1 MVLSDTRIKED
12 HNFWNEIRPKAWA
25 AVGPGQAAGGVAIL
39 SFGKHIRFSD
49 VTSDTTGRLLGVTVE
64 GGEEPFRLVA
74 AYLPAQ
80 ACNRAKFHK
89 EHLEPFVLAQ
99 PQSKH
104 MVLVGDLNMIADPDL
119 DKSSGVGSGRENQR
133 FLEAWRTHDLRDAF
147 RVLHP
152 TEREYTFKDRASQ
165 SKTRIDRAMVSMS
178 LLGNL
183 EGVRHVAVPRNLTDH
198 WFAVKIRLK
207 FTSTLTY
214 GPGLWRFH
222 ATRGKRRGVRKVIQ
236 EVVEGLSK
244 AGKVSLE
251 QVLPKL
257 TAVLRAHEKEERKRV
272 LATQRHLTEEVERLR
287 HMIMGGPTDDK
298 TKALLL
304 SREEQLEAYRENERE
319 RLEVFAGLAAELE
332 GEIPSPHLSAQVKMR
347 KDRTLIEE
355 VQFKGSCRRGS
366 QAVLSAASE
375 YFAEA
380 FKAEA
385 AGSQPSGLNIQMD
398 RKLPGEAADRLK
410 APWTEL
416 EVKAALDGL
425 PKGKLP
431 GQDGLPAEL
440 FIGHWDLLKNSFMG
454 LVRKFDET
462 GKLPDS
468 LTTAVTVLLH
478 KKGEKDLLTNYRPIS
493 LLTTVYKVLAKV
505 LANRLKQELHLI
517 ISKEQ
522 HGFIPGRSLADAVAV
537 VADAIEA
544 ADNDGEDWY
553 LLLVD
558 FQKAYDTVSRDF
570 LFKTL
575 EKLGLPAQFVGWTEG
590 LHRGAGTKMAV
601 NGWIGEK
608 VEMQRGVRQGCPLA
622 PYLFLCALE
631 PLCAEIKRRGLG
643 VKAEEGEAVS
653 YVGYADDTLLILK
666 GADQLREAAEAL
678 EWFGELSRLRIN
690 RDKSIVMPLGRNKG
704 KTSLPGITFKWAME
718 GVPERLLG
726 VWVTPNGDASP
737 SWEKAWERGR
747 RELVK
752 WESKHL
758 LTASRVTVINSYI
771 MPIFLFQAQI
781 YPPPEELWGK
791 IRKTCDNYVSK
802 GEVTAEKI
810 FVLWSGE
817 LTRLPKKKGGLGLI
831 DPKERLDS
839 LVIRQ
844 VGKFLTE
851 QDTTKRWLTEKA
863 AAMPQGVASLFAH
876 KSAGKHWEKGSQRW
890 KAIAEVFWESP
901 FADLP
906 APSSSWEVERELL
919 CFNRHIMYRGGS
931 PFGNQKGTSGILK
944 TRMGDLLTIK
954 EDGSRD
960 IKDVKTL
967 AREFGSVVPARWA
980 EKAFEAAPAEWK
992 ALLRA
997 PRTAEAVV
1005 AAAKVVRTVLAR
1017 TQEFLYWTVKEAK
1030 DGEVVMEDIR
1040 CSDGLNLV
1048 VPPRP
1053 VVAAFSA
1060 KRTEPVAIKGGT
1072 VLGAMGEPRAKLCQ
1086 TLLVGDNM
1094 RPAAPREIRRVL
1106 AGPAGTSR
1114 RRHEW
1119 DEELGRKIDW
1129 KAVRE
1134 RRDSLAIPYR
1144 ARDVVLRMHTKNLQ
1158 VGGRL
1163 VCLGSRGNCPH
1174 CGGPETLDHCMRT
1187 CPVIQPVIGA
1197 LLCSLEMIN
1206 PTDRTS
1212 SLGDML
1218 FSEGATKSG
1227 DERAAIARISEAGV
1241 QATWK
1246 VEFLSV
1252 WQNPKTFHRPP

>member
-416 EVKAALDGL
+416 E
-425 PKGKLP
+425 
-431 GQDGLPAEL
+431 
-440 FIGHWDLLKNSFMG
+440 
-454 LVRKFDET
+454 
-462 GKLPDS
+462 
-468 LTTAVTVLLH
+468 
-478 KKGEKDLLTNYRPIS
+478 
-493 LLTTVYKVLAKV
+493 
-505 LANRLKQELHLI
+505 
-517 ISKEQ
+517 
-522 HGFIPGRSLADAVAV
+522 
-537 VADAIEA
+537 
-544 ADNDGEDWY
+544 
-553 LLLVD
+553 
-558 FQKAYDTVSRDF
+558 
-570 LFKTL
+570 
-575 EKLGLPAQFVGWTEG
+575 
-590 LHRGAGTKMAV
+590 
-601 NGWIGEK
+601 
-608 VEMQRGVRQGCPLA
+608 
-622 PYLFLCALE
+622 
-631 PLCAEIKRRGLG
+631 
-643 VKAEEGEAVS
+643 
-653 YVGYADDTLLILK
+653 
-666 GADQLREAAEAL
+666 
-678 EWFGELSRLRIN
+678 
-690 RDKSIVMPLGRNKG
+690 
-704 KTSLPGITFKWAME
+704 
-718 GVPERLLG
+718 
-726 VWVTPNGDASP
+726 
-737 SWEKAWERGR
+737 
-747 RELVK
+747 
-752 WESKHL
+752 
-758 LTASRVTVINSYI
+758 
-771 MPIFLFQAQI
+771 
-781 YPPPEELWGK
+781 
-791 IRKTCDNYVSK
+791 
-802 GEVTAEKI
+802 
-810 FVLWSGE
+810 
-817 LTRLPKKKGGLGLI
+817 
-831 DPKERLDS
+831 
-839 LVIRQ
+839 
-844 VGKFLTE
+844 
-851 QDTTKRWLTEKA
+851 
-863 AAMPQGVASLFAH
+863 
-876 KSAGKHWEKGSQRW
+876 
-890 KAIAEVFWESP
+890 SP

-1072 VLGAMGEPRAKLCQ
+1072 VLGAMGEPRAKL
-1086 TLLVGDNM
+1086 
-1094 RPAAPREIRRVL
+1094 
-1106 AGPAGTSR
+1106 
-1114 RRHEW
+1114 
-1119 DEELGRKIDW
+1119 
-1129 KAVRE
+1129 
-1134 RRDSLAIPYR
+1134 
-1144 ARDVVLRMHTKNLQ
+1144 
-1158 VGGRL
+1158 
-1163 VCLGSRGNCPH
+1163 
-1174 CGGPETLDHCMRT
+1174 
-1187 CPVIQPVIGA
+1187 
-1197 LLCSLEMIN
+1197 
-1206 PTDRTS
+1206 
-1212 SLGDML
+1212 
-1218 FSEGATKSG
+1218 
-1227 DERAAIARISEAGV
+1227 
-1241 QATWK
+1241 
-1246 VEFLSV
+1246 
-1252 WQNPKTFHRPP
+1252 

>member
-1 MVLSDTRIKED
+1 MAPPEASPVGLVPVGGPHGNKPLDALLEPVTPKTLFNGASAPPADNGVAELIERTSALRINGLPAGKAKGGQDAGKPVSGTSSAPSGSDQASNKDQAADEDVGYLSDDPDECQD
-12 HNFWNEIRPKAWA
+12 PVALNEIA
-25 AVGPGQAAGGVAIL
+25 AQAGVAITLLVPFAWQKEIPRVINTVNHLLVLWGRHMSEGVKATTRCQRL
-39 SFGKHIRFSD
+39 SPTFLSKQHFGRIEVVFLMEADACFMRSREIEHYTADNKKLILGWQHPENKEYLRERAAHPEAIEVLLKGVPAVISPSMIKKNLVSALLLKRGRTAFREGLAFHRVLDPVSG
-49 VTSDTTGRLLGVTVE
+49 SDTDKIKGLVFQHQGDKRLHQRASMLSSVRPFPRAAASMKLSPALKILLADPAIALVSSGGAREEWVCAQEDCEKAHGSSFEKAVEHVQSIRHVE

-89 EHLEPFVLAQ
+89 VHLEPFVLAQ

-165 SKTRIDRAMVSMS
+165 SKTRINRAMVSMS

-198 WFAVKIRLK
+198 W
-207 FTSTLTY
+207 
-214 GPGLWRFH
+214 
-222 ATRGKRRGVRKVIQ
+222 GKRRGVRKVIQ
-236 EVVEGLSK
+236 EAVEGLSK

-304 SREEQLEAYRENERE
+304 SREEQQEAYRENERE
-319 RLEVFAGLAAELE
+319 RLEVFAGLAAELQ

-355 VQFKGSCRRGS
+355 VQFKGSRRRGS

-385 AGSQPSGLNIQMD
+385 AGSQPSGLIIQVD
-398 RKLPGEAADRLK
+398 RKLPGVAADRLK

-416 EVKAALDGL
+416 
-425 PKGKLP
+425 
-431 GQDGLPAEL
+431 
-440 FIGHWDLLKNSFMG
+440 
-454 LVRKFDET
+454 
-462 GKLPDS
+462 
-468 LTTAVTVLLH
+468 
-478 KKGEKDLLTNYRPIS
+478 
-493 LLTTVYKVLAKV
+493 
-505 LANRLKQELHLI
+505 
-517 ISKEQ
+517 
-522 HGFIPGRSLADAVAV
+522 
-537 VADAIEA
+537 
-544 ADNDGEDWY
+544 
-553 LLLVD
+553 
-558 FQKAYDTVSRDF
+558 
-570 LFKTL
+570 
-575 EKLGLPAQFVGWTEG
+575 
-590 LHRGAGTKMAV
+590 
-601 NGWIGEK
+601 
-608 VEMQRGVRQGCPLA
+608 
-622 PYLFLCALE
+622 
-631 PLCAEIKRRGLG
+631 
-643 VKAEEGEAVS
+643 
-653 YVGYADDTLLILK
+653 
-666 GADQLREAAEAL
+666 
-678 EWFGELSRLRIN
+678 
-690 RDKSIVMPLGRNKG
+690 
-704 KTSLPGITFKWAME
+704 
-718 GVPERLLG
+718 
-726 VWVTPNGDASP
+726 
-737 SWEKAWERGR
+737 
-747 RELVK
+747 
-752 WESKHL
+752 
-758 LTASRVTVINSYI
+758 
-771 MPIFLFQAQI
+771 
-781 YPPPEELWGK
+781 
-791 IRKTCDNYVSK
+791 
-802 GEVTAEKI
+802 
-810 FVLWSGE
+810 
-817 LTRLPKKKGGLGLI
+817 
-831 DPKERLDS
+831 
-839 LVIRQ
+839 
-844 VGKFLTE
+844 
-851 QDTTKRWLTEKA
+851 
-863 AAMPQGVASLFAH
+863 
-876 KSAGKHWEKGSQRW
+876 
-890 KAIAEVFWESP
+890 ESP

-944 TRMGDLLTIK
+944 TRMGDLLITK

-980 EKAFEAAPAEWK
+980 KKAFEAAPTEWK

-1030 DGEVVMEDIR
+1030 DGEVVLEDIR

-1048 VPPRP
+1048 VPSTP

-1094 RPAAPREIRRVL
+1094 RPAAPRVMN
-1106 AGPAGTSR
+1106 
-1114 RRHEW
+1114 
-1119 DEELGRKIDW
+1119 
-1129 KAVRE
+1129 E
-1134 RRDSLAIPYR
+1134 RQS
-1144 ARDVVLRMHTKNLQ
+1144 Q
-1158 VGGRL
+1158 G
-1163 VCLGSRGNCPH
+1163 
-1174 CGGPETLDHCMRT
+1174 
-1187 CPVIQPVIGA
+1187 
-1197 LLCSLEMIN
+1197 
-1206 PTDRTS
+1206 
-1212 SLGDML
+1212 
-1218 FSEGATKSG
+1218 
-1227 DERAAIARISEAGV
+1227 
-1241 QATWK
+1241 
-1246 VEFLSV
+1246 
-1252 WQNPKTFHRPP
+1252 